1 MPERCVREATWQV
14 LEKGSSGAREVCE
27 REGAWQVLEKGSSGA
42 REVCEKELG
51 RVASLGGR
59 GVRERSLG
67 SEEVC
72 ERKGFVPSLPFLSFS
87 QVYCW
92 CEREE
97 TLLEFRGP
105 PLLGVGWCVREV
117 QEVRERRSL
126 AEVVRE
132 ELGSCERKELGCKR
146 FEREVD
152 NLYFSLEC
160 LLV

>member
-1 MPERCVREATWQV
+1 M
-14 LEKGSSGAREVCE
+14 
-27 REGAWQVLEKGSSGA
+27 LEKGSSGA

-97 TLLEFRGP
+97 TARVP
-105 PLLGVGWCVREV
+105 RTAIA
-117 QEVRERRSL
+117 RSW
-126 AEVVRE
+126 VV
-132 ELGSCERKELGCKR
+132 CERGARGAREKELGRGC
-146 FEREVD
+146 ERGAWQ
-152 NLYFSLEC
+152 L
-160 LLV
+160 

>member
-1 MPERCVREATWQV
+1 MPERCVREAAWLV

-59 GVRERSLG
+59 GVRERSPG
-67 SEEVC
+67 FGRGVREERLHSV
-72 ERKGFVPSLPFLSFS
+72 SSLSFS

-97 TLLEFRGP
+97 ALLEFRGP